1 MKTYNYNVNLTG
13 LKVLK
18 TDKEQS
24 RFFGDGHP
32 DFLIPD
38 FSPEKEDIWLSFM
51 DYLEKKNGSIYD
63 QDGGEVESNSI
74 IDTSTGLTKCEYNAY
89 GISFNEDEDPSDY
102 TIEIEGYVID
112 ENNQPQFS
120 DLYFLATKVT
130 IL

>member
-1 MKTYNYNVNLTG
+1 MKTLTYNVNLTG

-18 TDKEQS
+18 TDKEQN

-32 DFLIPD
+32 SFLIPD
-38 FSPEKEDIWLSFM
+38 FSSFSEDIWLSFM
-51 DYLEKKNGSIYD
+51 SYLEKKNGAIYD

-74 IDTSTGLTKCEYNAY
+74 VDTSTGLTKCVYSAY
-89 GISFNEDEDPSDY
+89 GISFSEDEYPSDY
-102 TIEIEGYVID
+102 TVEIEGYVID
-112 ENNQPQFS
+112 ENNRVQFS